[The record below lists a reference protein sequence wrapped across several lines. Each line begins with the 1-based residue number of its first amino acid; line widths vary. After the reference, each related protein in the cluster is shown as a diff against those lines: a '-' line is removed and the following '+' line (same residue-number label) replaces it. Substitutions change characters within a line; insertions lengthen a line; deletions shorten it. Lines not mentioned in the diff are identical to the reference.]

1 MLTLSILTLLA
12 LPAALAV
19 QYSPF
24 LAPDSNPARNFNGLI
39 NLDLFRRS
47 SECPTQCS
55 EMNSLACC
63 PKDTIC
69 GLDGAGNIACCPNNA
84 ACTGNLGGGG
94 GVAATPAP
102 IAGSNAKPAGAAPG
116 THAIDG
122 DRTVANSFYPYPY
135 LPTTYASAAQCTS
148 SFSSC
153 QMESAQCTGLLE
165 GGGMAVTIAGPNG
178 GVTQAGAMPVA
189 SAESICSSL
198 SVEACHGLALT
209 QCATLGGAKGAAAA
223 SFDAGMASAA
233 PTNYPTALYGVVLG
247 MAIGVAAQVIA

>member
-1 MLTLSILTLLA
+1 MLAWSILSLLT

-19 QYSPF
+19 QYCPF
-24 LAPDSNPARNFNGLI
+24 LAPDTNPAPNFNGLI

-47 SECPTQCS
+47 SKCPTQCS

-84 ACTGNLGGGG
+84 ACTGNLGGGE
-94 GVAATPAP
+94 VAATAAP
-102 IAGSNAKPAGAAPG
+102 IAGSNAKPAGAAAA
-116 THAIDG
+116 THAISG
-122 DRTVANSFYPYPY
+122 DSTVANSFYPYPY
-135 LPTTYASAAQCTS
+135 LPTTYANAAQCTA

-223 SFDAGMASAA
+223 TFDAGMASAA
-233 PTNYPTALYGVVLG
+233 PLKHPITLYGVGLS
-247 MAIGVAAQVIA
+247 MAIGIAAQVIL